1 MGKRSS
7 IGKDS
12 PSSKKRVTKSK
23 VDPLSKENISKL
35 AESVQNN
42 KENLDIASLTKLV
55 ELYDPLLENL
65 GTEEGL
71 NKYENVSRLLNI
83 QLLKIFEGL
92 FESEKF
98 NPSKNEVTE
107 VKKIRH
113 VYEIFKFNLLFLLEN
128 VVFDCSLIIDNLD
141 IYLKLIKLESIHF
154 ASVSKDGDKSPFF
167 PTKTY
172 RNLIVSL
179 LKSQNGEILS
189 DGTSSNIV
197 VQEFITNYYK
207 KYDDLQFYFV
217 NELPTEEF
225 KDAQT
230 EEVFSKF
237 LTIMREKVSLLESEE
252 LNKTFV
258 TNLPSIVTNE
268 VHYKSGFENK
278 WLHFLNSNLSN
289 SQYKTILL
297 ILHKRIIPF
306 FMKPTKLMDFL
317 TDSYEV
323 GGVVSVL
330 SLNGLFELIKK
341 YNLDYPNF
349 YEKLYSLFDE
359 DLFHVKYR
367 SRFLRLADVFLAST
381 HLPSAIVASFL
392 KKMARLSLS
401 ASPSAIVS
409 VIPFTYNLL
418 KKHPT
423 CMILLQNTSAPND
436 YTDPFDDTEKNPL
449 KTRAIE
455 SSLWELET
463 LQSHYHPNVATLARI
478 FSQPF
483 RKQSYNMEDFLDW
496 SYTSLLESENTRRL
510 KTEVALEYDTFD
522 TLLGSYIKEWEW

>member
-12 PSSKKRVTKSK
+12 PSTNKRATMSKE
-23 VDPLSKENISKL
+23 DLLSKESISILSEL
-35 AESVQNN
+35 AYKRYRLNFE
-42 KENLDIASLTKLV
+42 SLTKLV
-55 ELYDPLLENL
+55 ELYDPLLEKL
-65 GTEEGL
+65 STEEGL
-71 NKYENVSRLLNI
+71 NKYESIARLLNVQI
-83 QLLKIFEGL
+83 MKIFEDL
-92 FESEKF
+92 FNETDYF
-98 NPSKNEVTE
+98 NPSKTDVTV

-113 VYEIFKFNLLFLLEN
+113 IYEIFKFNLLFLLEN
-128 VVFDCSLIIDNLD
+128 IVFDCTLLLD
-141 IYLKLIKLESIHF
+141 DLNIYMKLLRLESVHL
-154 ASVSKDGDKSPFF
+154 ASVSKDGKKSPFF

-189 DGTSSNIV
+189 DGTSSNV
-197 VQEFITNYYK
+197 VVAEFIYRYYN

-217 NELPTEEF
+217 NELSTEEL
-225 KDAQT
+225 KDAEPEQ
-230 EEVFSKF
+230 VFSKF
-237 LTIMREKVSLLESEE
+237 LTIMREKVRVIGSEE
-252 LNKTFV
+252 VSKTFIS
-258 TNLPSIVTNE
+258 NLPSVVTNE
-268 VHYKSGFENK
+268 VHYKSAFEAK

-289 SQYKTILL
+289 NQYKTTLL
-297 ILHKRIIPF
+297 ILHKRIIPYL
-306 FMKPTKLMDFL
+306 MKPTRLMDFL

-330 SLNGLFELIKK
+330 SLNGLFELMKK

-349 YEKLYSLFDE
+349 YEKLYSLFDK

-367 SRFLRLADVFLAST
+367 SRFIRLADVFLSST

-392 KKMARLSLS
+392 KKMARLSLN

-423 CMILLQNTSAPND
+423 CMILLQNTTAPND
-436 YTDPFDDTEKNPL
+436 YADPFDDTEKDPL

-510 KTEVALEYDTFD
+510 KTDVALEYDSFD
-522 TLLGSYIKEWEW
+522 TLLGDYVKEWEW